1 MLITKILRRFWIWL
15 SYIALVIFGFISFL
29 FFMFPFNFTRVRGKE
44 NVPRQGQHVLYVANH
59 RTMYDSFLIGIAAYF
74 PLYILFPS
82 YPFMNFAARENFFR
96 IWFFKALFALL
107 RTVPVEHRSDPWL
120 MRKYVHFLEKRNLLI
135 FYQGTRSDNLA
146 IIRKGP
152 AFAIMHCKKQIRVI
166 PVYHEGIDRIFS
178 RGGPNTHGIW
188 RWLPRSLFR
197 RPTVIFG
204 KPIDFSDLNQ
214 IDAKDQPT
222 IINNRIVESI
232 KALKKE
238 FEQS

>member
-1 MLITKILRRFWIWL
+1 MLITKILRRLWIWL
-15 SYIALVIFGFISFL
+15 SYIALVVFGFISFL
-29 FFMFPFNFTRVRGKE
+29 FFMFPFNFTRVRGKKH
-44 NVPRQGQHVLYVANH
+44 VPKQGEHVLYVANH
-59 RTMYDSFLIGIAAYF
+59 RTMFDSFLIGVAAYF

-96 IWFFKALFALL
+96 GPFFKALFALL
-107 RTVPVEHRSDPWL
+107 RTVPVERRDHPWL
-120 MRKYVHFLEKRNLLI
+120 MRKYVKFLEKRNLLI
-135 FYQGTRSDNLA
+135 FYQGTRSDDLS

-152 AFAIMHCKKQIRVI
+152 AFAIMHSKSPIKVI

-188 RWLPRSLFR
+188 CWLPRSLFR

-204 KPIDFSDLNQ
+204 ESIDFSDLSTLEPKEQAEAINQ
-214 IDAKDQPT
+214 R
-222 IINNRIVESI
+222 IILRIT
-232 KALKKE
+232 KLKEE